1 MLTACMVQ
9 GSESFW
15 VVGNTIRHMIA
26 ATPIF
31 LRVESSEILEGGGT
45 DLVEFWAD
53 SRVCIFLASPA
64 ISSSS

>member
-31 LRVESSEILEGGGT
+31 LRVGVLRDLGGRRDRFG
-45 DLVEFWAD
+45 
-53 SRVCIFLASPA
+53 RVMG
-64 ISSSS
+64 